1 VPDAGTFGSFWFSR
15 ADRVGPPRAPSFKN
29 VTYITEGIGPPGLA
43 RPTLPR
49 RHRRSNEM
57 ESFRQA
63 LGAIYVALADAAS
76 GEQVL
81 QDANS
86 ILTAAVDT
94 GTVDDPCARAALR
107 ALVHSTSLTLD
118 EGICGVTNRNG
129 LLRN

>member
-1 VPDAGTFGSFWFSR
+1 M
-15 ADRVGPPRAPSFKN
+15 
-29 VTYITEGIGPPGLA
+29 YITQGIGPPGRA

-49 RHRRSNEM
+49 RHRWSNEM

-63 LGAIYVALADAAS
+63 LGAIYVALADAAG

-81 QDANS
+81 QGANR

-94 GTVDDPCARAALR
+94 GAVDDPYARAALR
-107 ALVHSTSLTLD
+107 ALIHSTSLTLD

-129 LLRN
+129 LLPN

>member
-1 VPDAGTFGSFWFSR
+1 LEQRNGKLQAS
-15 ADRVGPPRAPSFKN
+15 VGRDLRR
-29 VTYITEGIGPPGLA
+29 PG
-43 RPTLPR
+43 
-49 RHRRSNEM
+49 
-57 ESFRQA
+57 
-63 LGAIYVALADAAS
+63 DAAG

-81 QDANS
+81 QGANR

-94 GTVDDPCARAALR
+94 GAVDDPYARAALR